1 MLNARDAVWP
11 SSCTPEIRRKLERA
25 EVEREFSRWR
35 SCPCCRTQGKAQWM
49 EGYML
54 RDELGILRGKD
65 NLSKWLRCLIRDKH
79 EQGRNRTNPTSNCKK
94 GASLIAIC
102 IANEDCPFLLHSTQ
116 LAKLSLSPS
125 RTGSHVSIAVKL
137 PTVRV
142 LNWHSP
148 KHYGT

>member
-1 MLNARDAVWP
+1 MLNARDTVWP
-11 SSCTPEIRRKLERA
+11 SSCTPEIKRKLWRT
-25 EVEREFSRWR
+25 EVEKAFSRWL

-65 NLSKWLRCLIRDKH
+65 KLSKWLRCLIRDRH
-79 EQGRNRTNPTSNCKK
+79 EQGRNSTNPTSNCKK

-102 IANEDCPFLLHSTQ
+102 IANEDCPLLLHSTQ

-125 RTGSHVSIAVKL
+125 RTGSHVSIAVKTSHSEITEL
-137 PTVRV
+137 T
-142 LNWHSP
+142 SP
-148 KHYGT
+148 KHCGT